1 MSKNIIKD
9 MLDIELVDSSIL
21 EEFQKGDVI
30 ITEGEP
36 SNETM
41 YFVVSGSLSVF
52 QKRNNSLEEIN
63 VVEEGEFFGE
73 IALISNQPR
82 SATVIVKSQTAKL
95 ILFNKEKFLKQTKS
109 NPGLMFAIL
118 RATVARIFKAELEFE
133 KLLKHIKSFNPLLI
147 SKLNQNKVRVTNL
160 KVVDFLHKH
169 KTQSFNK
176 GDKILTEGKFS
187 SGYIYFISHGK
198 VRCLKKIHEKNYHI
212 TDFEEGYF
220 FGEISFFTGARN
232 FSTFYALTDLIVVPI
247 DKKVFL
253 DIVLISPEIVI
264 QELKSFIWKLMNTE
278 KAIQLLKNQLESKP
292 QQSQSDIRRFKQGEI
307 IIAEGEPSNDTMYFV
322 LKGEL
327 NVYKNRGSNK
337 ELINLLYKG
346 DFFGELSLISNQP
359 RTATIEVK
367 SESAEL
373 ILFSKKK
380 FIEQTR
386 ENPGL
391 MLAILKATI
400 ARLLRAETSLDK
412 VIRRYPLLDTNLQ
425 IKLDQSR
432 VENINIFQYVHN
444 VYIANLMKGEKI
456 YSENEASNGQMY
468 FLLEGQLSVRKRIEN
483 RVFKITT
490 LEKGD
495 FFGEVSIVSNI
506 PRYNSIYVSSDRAK
520 VASLNLDILMKIIHL
535 NPAFLL
541 SLLRT
546 VIWKLIIMENAVTKL
561 NIEYEMYESKLEKK

>member
-1 MSKNIIKD
+1 MSKTIIKD

-95 ILFNKEKFLKQTKS
+95 ILFNKEKFLTQTKS

-133 KLLKHIKSFNPLLI
+133 KLLKYIKSFNPLLI

-169 KTQSFNK
+169 KLQSFKK
-176 GDKILTEGKFS
+176 GDKILTEGKLS

-307 IIAEGEPSNDTMYFV
+307 IITEGEPSNDTMYFV

-380 FIEQTR
+380 FIEQAR

-444 VYIANLMKGEKI
+444 VYIANFMKGEKI

-546 VIWKLIIMENAVTKL
+546 AIWKLIIMENAVTKL